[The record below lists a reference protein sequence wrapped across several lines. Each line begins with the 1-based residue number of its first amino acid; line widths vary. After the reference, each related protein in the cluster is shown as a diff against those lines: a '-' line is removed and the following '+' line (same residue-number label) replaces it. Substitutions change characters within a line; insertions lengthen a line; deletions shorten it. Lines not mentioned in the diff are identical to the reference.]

1 MENFD
6 VDIRESFKIT
16 LTLVNLNLPEIIQL
30 CQIMSYIEKFKE
42 LIKIAETWEWLA
54 LTADPRLE
62 RWIFLFLLKVLLNV
76 YVFVLPTNEIV

>member
-16 LTLVNLNLPEIIQL
+16 LTFVNLNLPEIIQL
-30 CQIMSYIEKFKE
+30 CQIMSYKEKFKE

-62 RWIFLFLLKVLLNV
+62 R
-76 YVFVLPTNEIV
+76 

>member
-1 MENFD
+1 
-6 VDIRESFKIT
+6 
-16 LTLVNLNLPEIIQL
+16 
-30 CQIMSYIEKFKE
+30 MSYIEKFKE